1 MKNYY
6 EKLNKH
12 FYLKQALVQLNNEN
26 AQVTSCYLGQ
36 TSSPGNLLQPTP
48 VACSVQAQKNTTI
61 GFGPYMCGVCNIFK
75 NA

>member
-36 TSSPGNLLQPTP
+36 TSSPGNLL
-48 VACSVQAQKNTTI
+48 
-61 GFGPYMCGVCNIFK
+61 
-75 NA
+75 